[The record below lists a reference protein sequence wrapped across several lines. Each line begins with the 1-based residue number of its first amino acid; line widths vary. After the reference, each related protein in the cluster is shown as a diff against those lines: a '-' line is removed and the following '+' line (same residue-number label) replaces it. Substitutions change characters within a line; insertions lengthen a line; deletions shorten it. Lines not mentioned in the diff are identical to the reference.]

1 MSVQTLD
8 QRLSELLRLRAAV
21 ASEIRRTRVAI
32 SATTLGR
39 DRTPKGQQPP
49 CGTERG
55 YQWHRRH
62 DEPKDRACLDA
73 HADYELIRKERE
85 AS

>member
-8 QRLSELLRLRAAV
+8 QRLDSLVALRAAV
-21 ASEIRRTRVAI
+21 DREIRRTRAALKD
-32 SATTLGR
+32 SPR
-39 DRTPKGQQPP
+39 RRTPNGQKPP

-62 DEPKDRACLDA
+62 DRAFDDDCRAA
-73 HADYELIRKERE
+73 HSAYEAARVAQRV